1 MAQCVIALFR
11 LLTFDDPSWDRGLV
25 QDTVNLTFVLE
36 QLIEKSSQV
45 RVAAGLDRGTAE
57 DNDVF
62 SINARTQRSIKSWW
76 DAKLAAE
83 MTDNSVLEEE
93 INMDFFDDVW
103 LRDILGQGD
112 GQFEPNMQWSSG
124 GTGV

>member
-25 QDTVNLTFVLE
+25 QDTVNLTFILE

-45 RVAAGLDRGTAE
+45 KLAAGLDRGTSE

-112 GQFEPNMQWSSG
+112 RQFEPNMQWSSG